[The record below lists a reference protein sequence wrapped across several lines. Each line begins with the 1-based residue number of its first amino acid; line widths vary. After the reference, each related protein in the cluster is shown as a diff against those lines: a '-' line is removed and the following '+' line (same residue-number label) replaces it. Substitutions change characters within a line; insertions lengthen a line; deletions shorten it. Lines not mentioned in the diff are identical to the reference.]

1 MLAVGRFG
9 KNVYALVTKAL
20 KAAFTAA
27 TFAAAAAFFWATT
40 EAALNRFWPPHA
52 TWQPDRFLESLYG
65 RSVFYAAVILAA
77 LLVAAGVDLVKKAVT
92 RKKRAGGG
100 SRWRG
105 AAAVGAIGASSAG
118 WFAAGLLPKGK
129 LDLGLIKLDL
139 GEVGPFFTY
148 WAFFLALGVGVTF
161 VLARFAARRRWWR
174 TAGKRFLTLGAVAF
188 AATVSGRYVEAA
200 CRPTPRG
207 PNVVII
213 VLDAWRA
220 DAFRDSLT
228 PHLHEYAENNAVV
241 YRRAWSCASWTVP
254 SMGSIFTGQHVYTHR
269 ARSGPRA
276 DEVSPTLAQVFRA
289 EGYDTAAINANR
301 LLDRHHRLVD
311 GFDDYV
317 FWDWPP
323 ILRATCFFHTNWYGA
338 ALREIVHRKLGP
350 QTSRALTVLSGRYL
364 ARRHRRPYLLWV
376 HYMDPHDPYTPPPGY
391 YLPCDA
397 AFIEDYRPK
406 TESRR
411 FAHHRL
417 YEGECA
423 YVDDLLAPTV
433 LPTLTGDKNTIVV
446 ITSDHG
452 EEFWEHGNFVHG
464 KSTYETVTRV
474 PLIISVPGKAPTV
487 IDNPVSQVD
496 LAPTI
501 LRLAGIAAPETM
513 QGEPLPME
521 RADGPA
527 KAVFA
532 GSRFIKTSESNPDRQ
547 DAVIVWPWK
556 LILDH
561 DRMNGPGEFYDL
573 SRDPGERHP
582 IVEDDVAALLRRQ
595 LKGWKKAVTRRRAP
609 PSVDDYDEAA
619 ADLRAMGY
627 IK

>member
-1 MLAVGRFG
+1 MARFG
-9 KNVYALVTKAL
+9 KNVYASVTKTL
-20 KAAFTAA
+20 KAAFASAA
-27 TFAAAAAFFWATT
+27 FVAAAAFFWGTT
-40 EAALNRFWPPHA
+40 EAVLNRFWPPHA
-52 TWQPDRFLESLYG
+52 TWQPDRLLESVYG

-77 LLVAAGVDLVKKAVT
+77 LLVAAAVALAKKIVT
-92 RKKRAGGG
+92 RKKDGGGG

-118 WFAAGLLPKGK
+118 WFVAGLLRKGK
-129 LDLGLIKLDL
+129 LDLGPVKLEL
-139 GEVGPFFTY
+139 GEVGPFLTY
-148 WAFFLALGVGVTF
+148 WAFFLAVGVGLTI

-174 TAGKRFLTLGAVAF
+174 TAGRFFLTFGAVAF
-188 AATVSGRYVEAA
+188 AAAVSGRYVEAA

-213 VLDAWRA
+213 ILDAWRA

-228 PHLHEYAENNAVV
+228 PDVYEYAENNAVV

-276 DEVSPTLAQVFRA
+276 DKVSPTLAQVFRA

-311 GFDDYV
+311 GFDDYF

-323 ILRATCFFHTNWYGA
+323 IIRATRFFHTNWYGA
-338 ALREIVHRKLGP
+338 ALREVVHRKLGP
-350 QTSRALTVLSGRYL
+350 QTSRALTVLLGRYL
-364 ARRHRRPYLLWV
+364 ARPHRRPYLLWV
-376 HYMDPHDPYTPPPGY
+376 HYMDPHVPYTPPPGY

-397 AFIEDYRPK
+397 AFIEEYWPK
-406 TESRR
+406 MKTRR

-423 YVDDLLAPTV
+423 YVNDLLAPTL
-433 LPTLTGDKNTIVV
+433 LPAFARDKNTIVV

-452 EEFWEHGNFVHG
+452 EEFWEHGNFEHG
-464 KSTYETVTRV
+464 KSVYETVTRV
-474 PLIISVPGKAPTV
+474 PLMISVPGKAPTV
-487 IDNPVSQVD
+487 IDDPVSQVD
-496 LAPTI
+496 FAPTI
-501 LRLAGIAAPETM
+501 LRLAGIAVPETM

-521 RADGPA
+521 SS
-527 KAVFA
+527 A
-532 GSRFIKTSESNPDRQ
+532 GSSKPVFIGGTFIETSEFKPDPR
-547 DAVIVWPWK
+547 DAAIVWPWK

-573 SRDPGERHP
+573 SRDPGEQQP
-582 IVEDDVAALLRRQ
+582 SVEDDVAELLRRQ
-595 LKGWKKAVTRRRAP
+595 LKAWKKAVTKRRSP
-609 PSVDDYDEAA
+609 HSIEDYNEAT
-619 ADLRAMGY
+619 ADLRALGY
-627 IK
+627 IQ